1 MEIEGGGGAAIRA
14 LGSFFKLTEVYIWN
28 DGSTETREISLLPE
42 STKSSRDL
50 DDISFSIPASTIEIS
65 EILENEQLIKQMD
78 ALGLPFSFLSNK
90 ETSNKMKK
98 SKRRGARLK
107 HSRSHKEAKEEA
119 LEFTQGEKPWGDIS
133 LSV

>member
-14 LGSFFKLTEVYIWN
+14 LGSFFKLTEVYIWD
-28 DGSTETREISLLPE
+28 DGSTETREIALPPE

-50 DDISFSIPASTIEIS
+50 DDISFSIPASTIEI
-65 EILENEQLIKQMD
+65 LENEQLIKQMD
-78 ALGLPFSFLSNK
+78 ALGLPISFLSNK

-98 SKRRGARLK
+98 SKRKGARLK

-119 LEFTQGEKPWGDIS
+119 LEFTQGEKPWGGIS